1 MCAMKKI
8 FTLFILL
15 CAFSSCTEI
24 SITEETVLLTDE
36 VKYYATITE
45 SDPASRTYL
54 DEQRRQCWD
63 AKDSISVFRTTR
75 NERFN
80 FDGKTG
86 DFEGSFTRDA
96 SESADTSVGDA
107 ISTTYA
113 LYPYDAAATLDAEEE
128 KISLTMPAMQYYA
141 ENSYGPSANVMVA
154 AAESAQSNLLPFRS
168 VGGYLVVK
176 LYGENTTIASIT
188 LAGNNGEVLAGNATV
203 EARYGYTPS
212 LMMAEGGSREV
223 TIDCGEGVT
232 LSNDKENPTEFWFVL
247 PPVTFEKGITIMTV
261 NSQNQMDTQSSNK
274 KLTVSRNTAK
284 LMAAYKPMF
293 NGPANNELWYKSKSP
308 DTHQFIDFY
317 VEGYGTRV
325 FGYNADGT
333 KSIFEYDYNPGGCYR
348 VKHFSGEVTQ
358 LPVYIFYDKD
368 NLEEV
373 ALPNSLRKIYQHA
386 FSGCDGLKGII
397 IPENVYQ
404 IDQYAFLG
412 CTSLETVLIKGQLTS
427 LGGMIF
433 YDCTSLKTVEFAE
446 GITRLTDRMFG
457 NCVSLETITLPAS
470 IKQIEPQIFEG
481 CTNLKTVYVKATT
494 PPEMSYWVFADNEH
508 NNLNCKIYVP
518 VESVE
523 EYKKASNWKTYAD
536 QIEGYNF

>member
-15 CAFSSCTEI
+15 CAFTSCTEM
-24 SITEETVLLTDE
+24 SITEESVLLMDE

-45 SDPASRTYL
+45 SDPESRTYL
-54 DEQRRQCWD
+54 DEQRRQCWH
-63 AKDSISVFRTTR
+63 AQDSISVFRTTR

-80 FDGKTG
+80 FDGDTG

-96 SESADTSVGDA
+96 SESDDTSVGDA

-113 LYPYDAAATLDAEEE
+113 LYPYDAAATLDAEE

-223 TIDCGEGVT
+223 TIDCGAGVT

-261 NSQNQMDTQSSNK
+261 NSQNQMDTQSTNK

-308 DTHQFIDFY
+308 DTNQFIDFY
-317 VEGYGTRV
+317 VSGYGTRV
-325 FGYNADGT
+325 FGTNADGT
-333 KSIFEYDYNPGGCYR
+333 ESIFEYDYNPGGCCR

-358 LPVYIFYDKD
+358 LPVHIFFDTD
-368 NLEEV
+368 NLKEV
-373 ALPNSLRKIYQHA
+373 ALPNSLRTICEGA
-386 FSGCDGLKGII
+386 FIGCDGLKGII

-404 IDQYAFLG
+404 IDKYAFRA

-427 LGGMIF
+427 LEGMIF
-433 YDCTSLKTVEFAE
+433 YDCTSLKIVEFAE
-446 GITRLTDRMFG
+446 GITRLPSRMFG

-470 IKQIEPQIFEG
+470 IEKIETKIFEG

-494 PPEMSYWVFADNEH
+494 PPDMNSSVFPYYESQDR
-508 NNLNCKIYVP
+508 NCKIYVP

-523 EYKKASNWKTYAD
+523 EYKKANNWSRYAD

>member
-1 MCAMKKI
+1 MKKI

-80 FDGKTG
+80 FDGVTG

-113 LYPYDAAATLDAEEE
+113 LYPCDASATLDAEEE

-141 ENSYGPSANVMVA
+141 KNSYGPSANVMVA

-223 TIDCGEGVT
+223 TIDCGAGVT

-293 NGPANNELWYKSKSP
+293 NGPANNELWYKSKFP
-308 DTHQFIDFY
+308 GTEKVDIY
-317 VEGYGTRV
+317 VSGFETPV

-333 KSIFEYDYNPGGCYR
+333 KSIFEYDYNPGRCYR

-368 NLEEV
+368 KLEEV

-412 CTSLETVLIKGQLTS
+412 CSSLETVLIKGQLTS

-433 YDCTSLKTVEFAE
+433 YDCTSLKIVEFAE
-446 GITRLTDRMFG
+446 GITKLTDRMFG

-470 IKQIEPQIFEG
+470 IKRIDAQIFEG

-523 EYKKASNWKTYAD
+523 EYKKASNWSTYAD

>member
-15 CAFSSCTEI
+15 CALSSCTEI
-24 SITEETVLLTDE
+24 SITEEHFLLTDE

-54 DEQRRQCWD
+54 DEQRRQCWH
-63 AKDSISVFRTTR
+63 AEDSISVFRTTR

-96 SESADTSVGDA
+96 SESADTSVGDT

-141 ENSYGPSANVMVA
+141 KNSYGPSANVMVA
-154 AAESAQSNLLPFRS
+154 AAESAQSKVLPFRS

-203 EARYGYTPS
+203 EARYGYTPT
-212 LMMAEGGSREV
+212 LMMAEDGSREV

-284 LMAAYKPMF
+284 LMAAYEPMF
-293 NGPANNELWYKSKSP
+293 NGPANNELWYKSKFP
-308 DTHQFIDFY
+308 GNEKIDFY
-317 VEGYGTRV
+317 VSGYGTRV
-325 FGYNADGT
+325 FGTNADGT
-333 KSIFEYDYNPGGCYR
+333 ESIFEYDYDPGCYR

-358 LPVYIFYDKD
+358 LPVHIFFDID

-373 ALPNSLRKIYQHA
+373 ALPNSLRTICEGA
-386 FSGCDGLKGII
+386 FIGCDGLKGII

-404 IDQYAFLG
+404 IDHYAFRA

-433 YDCTSLKTVEFAE
+433 YDCTSLKIVEFAE
-446 GITRLTDRMFG
+446 GITRLPSRMFG

-470 IKQIEPQIFEG
+470 IEKIETKTFEG

-494 PPEMSYWVFADNEH
+494 PPEMKSSVFPYYESQD
-508 NNLNCKIYVP
+508 LNCKIYVP

-523 EYKKASNWKTYAD
+523 EYKKANNWSRYAD

>member
-1 MCAMKKI
+1 MKKI
-8 FTLFILL
+8 FTLFTLL
-15 CAFSSCTEI
+15 CAFSSCAEK
-24 SITEETVLLTDE
+24 SITEERVLLTDE

-54 DEQRRQCWD
+54 DEQRRQCWH
-63 AKDSISVFRTTR
+63 AEDSISVFRTTR

-80 FDGKTG
+80 FDGVTG

-113 LYPYDAAATLDAEEE
+113 LYPCDAAATLDAEE
-128 KISLTMPAMQYYA
+128 KISLTMPATQYYA
-141 ENSYGPSANVMVA
+141 KNSYGPSANVMVA

-203 EARYGYTPS
+203 EAHYGYTPS

-223 TIDCGEGVT
+223 TIDCGAGVT

-261 NSQNQMDTQSSNK
+261 NSRNQMDTQSSNK

-284 LMAAYKPMF
+284 LMAAYEPMF
-293 NGPANNELWYKSKSP
+293 NGPANNELWYKSKYGGTSK
-308 DTHQFIDFY
+308 IDIY
-317 VEGYGTRV
+317 VSGWETPV

-333 KSIFEYDYNPGGCYR
+333 KAIFEYDYNPGCYR

-358 LPVYIFYDKD
+358 LPFHIFYDKD

-373 ALPNSLRKIYQHA
+373 ALPNSLRTICEGA
-386 FSGCDGLKGII
+386 FIGCDGLKSIM

-404 IDQYAFLG
+404 IDAYAFRG

-427 LGGMIF
+427 LQGMIF
-433 YDCTSLKTVEFAE
+433 YDCTSLKIVEFAE
-446 GITRLTDRMFG
+446 GITRLMDRMFG

-470 IKQIEPQIFEG
+470 IERIDAQIFAG

-494 PPEMSYWVFADNEH
+494 PPDMSYWVFTDNEH
-508 NNLNCKIYVP
+508 QNLNCKIYVP
-518 VESVE
+518 AESVE
-523 EYKKASNWKTYAD
+523 EYKKASNWSTYAD

>member
-24 SITEETVLLTDE
+24 SITEEHVLLTDE

-80 FDGKTG
+80 FDGETG

-113 LYPYDAAATLDAEEE
+113 LYPCDAAATLDAEE

-141 ENSYGPSANVMVA
+141 KNSYGPSANVMVA

-212 LMMAEGGSREV
+212 LMMAEDGSREV

-284 LMAAYKPMF
+284 LMAAYEPMF
-293 NGPANNELWYKSKSP
+293 NGPANNELWYKSKFP
-308 DTHQFIDFY
+308 GNEKIDFY
-317 VEGYGTRV
+317 VAGYGTRV
-325 FGYNADGT
+325 FGTNADGT
-333 KSIFEYDYNPGGCYR
+333 ESIFEYDYDPGCYR

-358 LPVYIFYDKD
+358 LPIHIFFDID

-373 ALPNSLRKIYQHA
+373 ALPNSLRTICEGA
-386 FSGCDGLKGII
+386 FIACDGLKGII

-404 IDQYAFLG
+404 IDKYAFRA

-427 LGGMIF
+427 LGGMTF
-433 YDCTSLKTVEFAE
+433 YDCTSLKIVEFAE
-446 GITRLTDRMFG
+446 GITRLKESTFG

-470 IKQIEPQIFEG
+470 IERIETKTFEG

-494 PPEMSYWVFADNEH
+494 PPNMSSSAFPYYESQE
-508 NNLNCKIYVP
+508 LNCKIYVP

-523 EYKKASNWKTYAD
+523 EYKKANNWSRYAD

>member
-1 MCAMKKI
+1 MKKI

-15 CAFSSCTEI
+15 CAFSSCAEV
-24 SITEETVLLTDE
+24 SITEEHVLLTDE

-54 DEQRRQCWD
+54 DEQRRQCWH
-63 AKDSISVFRTTR
+63 AQDSISVFRTTR

-80 FDGKTG
+80 FVGVTG
-86 DFEGSFTRDA
+86 DLGSFTRDA

-113 LYPYDAAATLDAEEE
+113 LYPCDAAATLDAEE

-141 ENSYGPSANVMVA
+141 KNSYGPSANVMVA
-154 AAESAQSNLLPFRS
+154 AAESAQSDLLPFRS

-261 NSQNQMDTQSSNK
+261 NSRNQMDTQSSNK

-284 LMAAYKPMF
+284 LMAAYEPMF
-293 NGPANNELWYKSKSP
+293 NGPANNELWYKSKYGGTSK
-308 DTHQFIDFY
+308 IDIY
-317 VEGYGTRV
+317 VSGWETPV

-333 KSIFEYDYNPGGCYR
+333 KAIFEYDYSSGCYR

-358 LPVYIFYDKD
+358 LPFHIFYEKD

-373 ALPNSLRKIYQHA
+373 ALPNSLRTICEGA
-386 FSGCDGLKGII
+386 FIGCDGLKGIM

-404 IDQYAFLG
+404 IDAYAFRG

-433 YDCTSLKTVEFAE
+433 YDCTSLKIVEFAE
-446 GITRLTDRMFG
+446 GITRLPSRMFG

-470 IKQIEPQIFEG
+470 IEQIEDEIFKG

-494 PPEMSYWVFADNEH
+494 PPEMWWNVFTDNEYQ
-508 NNLNCKIYVP
+508 NLNCKIYVP

-523 EYKKASNWKTYAD
+523 EYKIAEYWKTYAD

>member
-15 CAFSSCTEI
+15 CVFSSCAET
-24 SITEETVLLTDE
+24 SITEEHVLLTDE

-54 DEQRRQCWD
+54 DEQRRQCWH
-63 AKDSISVFRTTR
+63 AEDSISVFRTTR

-80 FDGKTG
+80 FDGETG

-96 SESADTSVGDA
+96 SESADTSVGNA

-113 LYPYDAAATLDAEEE
+113 LYPYDAAATLDAEG
-128 KISLTMPAMQYYA
+128 KISLIMPAMQYYA

-212 LMMAEGGSREV
+212 LMMAEDGSREV
-223 TIDCGEGVT
+223 TIDCGAGVT

-293 NGPANNELWYKSKSP
+293 NGPANNELWYKSVFP
-308 DTHQFIDFY
+308 GAIMVDIY
-317 VEGYGTRV
+317 VSGWETPV

-333 KSIFEYDYNPGGCYR
+333 KSIFEYDYNPGCYR

-358 LPVYIFYDKD
+358 LPFHIFYDKD

-373 ALPNSLRKIYQHA
+373 ALPNSLRIIYEGA
-386 FSGCDGLKGII
+386 FIGCDGLKGII

-404 IDQYAFLG
+404 IDKYAFRG

-433 YDCTSLKTVEFAE
+433 YDCTSLKIVEFAE
-446 GITRLTDRMFG
+446 GITQLTDRMFG

-470 IKQIEPQIFEG
+470 IEQIDAQIFEG

-494 PPEMSYWVFADNEH
+494 PPEMSYWVFTDNEH
-508 NNLNCKIYVP
+508 KNLNCKIYVP

-523 EYKKASNWKTYAD
+523 EYKKAFNWSTYAD

>member
-15 CAFSSCTEI
+15 CAFTSCSEV
-24 SITEETVLLTDE
+24 SITEEHFLLTDE

-54 DEQRRQCWD
+54 DEQRRQCWH

-80 FDGKTG
+80 FDGDTG
-86 DFEGSFTRDA
+86 AFEGSFTRDE

-113 LYPYDAAATLDAEEE
+113 LYPCDAAATLDAEE

-141 ENSYGPSANVMVA
+141 KNSYGPSANVMVA
-154 AAESAQSNLLPFRS
+154 AAESAQSDILPFRS

-188 LAGNNGEVLAGNATV
+188 LAGNNGEVLAGNATA

-261 NSQNQMDTQSSNK
+261 NSQNQMDTQSTNK

-308 DTHQFIDFY
+308 DTNQFIDFY

-325 FGYNADGT
+325 FGTNADGT
-333 KSIFEYDYNPGGCYR
+333 ESIFEYDYNPGGCCR

-358 LPVYIFYDKD
+358 LPYHIFYDKD

-373 ALPNSLRKIYQHA
+373 ALPNSLRTICEGA
-386 FSGCDGLKGII
+386 FIACDGLKGII

-404 IDQYAFLG
+404 IDAYAFRA

-433 YDCTSLKTVEFAE
+433 YDCTSLKIVEFAE

-470 IKQIEPQIFEG
+470 IGQIDSQIFAG

-494 PPEMSYWVFADNEH
+494 PPDMSYWVFTDNEH
-508 NNLNCKIYVP
+508 QNLNCKIYVP

-523 EYKKASNWKTYAD
+523 EYKKASNWLTYAD

>member
-1 MCAMKKI
+1 MKKI

-15 CAFSSCTEI
+15 CAFTSCTEI
-24 SITEETVLLTDE
+24 SITEESVLLTDE

-54 DEQRRQCWD
+54 DEQRRQCWH
-63 AKDSISVFRTTR
+63 AQDSISVFRTTR

-80 FDGKTG
+80 FDGVTG

-113 LYPYDAAATLDAEEE
+113 LYPCDAAATLDAEE

-141 ENSYGPSANVMVA
+141 KNSYGPSANVMVA

-223 TIDCGEGVT
+223 TIDCGAGVT

-261 NSQNQMDTQSSNK
+261 NSRNQMDTQSSNK

-284 LMAAYKPMF
+284 LMAAYEPMF

-308 DTHQFIDFY
+308 DTNQFIDFY

-325 FGYNADGT
+325 FGTNADGT
-333 KSIFEYDYNPGGCYR
+333 ESIFEYDYNPGGCCR

-358 LPVYIFYDKD
+358 LPYHIFYQKY
-368 NLEEV
+368 NLKEV
-373 ALPNSLRKIYQHA
+373 ALPNSLRTICEGA
-386 FSGCDGLKGII
+386 FIGCDGLKSIM

-404 IDQYAFLG
+404 IDAYAFYG
-412 CTSLETVLIKGQLTS
+412 CI
-427 LGGMIF
+427 
-433 YDCTSLKTVEFAE
+433 
-446 GITRLTDRMFG
+446 
-457 NCVSLETITLPAS
+457 
-470 IKQIEPQIFEG
+470 
-481 CTNLKTVYVKATT
+481 
-494 PPEMSYWVFADNEH
+494 
-508 NNLNCKIYVP
+508 
-518 VESVE
+518 
-523 EYKKASNWKTYAD
+523 
-536 QIEGYNF
+536 